1 MHHTT
6 PLVTGPT
13 ALSCG
18 QYTAKSPIGRMTEDR
33 SQRRAEQLPRPD
45 YSGSLATHI
54 ATGETA
60 VVRPLLNFSAASRV
74 RRCRLLARR
83 PSIRSEMSSLSVLVG
98 IPDHGPLTIL
108 HTDKV
113 WSVSRCTA
121 MASSSPR
128 HHHHAVRRLTPYG
141 ATTDRVVVVVGV
153 IDERLVGEEVEVLG
167 SAHFVSLAF

>member
-1 MHHTT
+1 MHHST

-83 PSIRSEMSSLSVLVG
+83 PFDQIRDVIAVG
-98 IPDHGPLTIL
+98 FGRNPRP
-108 HTDKV
+108 
-113 WSVSRCTA
+113 WSGDYIA
-121 MASSSPR
+121 PR
-128 HHHHAVRRLTPYG
+128 
-141 ATTDRVVVVVGV
+141 
-153 IDERLVGEEVEVLG
+153 
-167 SAHFVSLAF
+167 